1 MFAVAGGE
9 DSVVENGNAAVVMF
23 GADEA
28 AHGLGELDAGF
39 WHGDFHEGVAAALF
53 YPAAAGF
60 FDGVVGH
67 GEGQFCDDDVGAVA
81 AGQVEAFGEAVEP
94 EQDAGAA
101 FGDGLAVAFEQD
113 GFGQVAL
120 DEQ

>member
-9 DSVVENGNAAVVMF
+9 DAVVEDGDAAVVVF

-28 AHGLGELDAGF
+28 AYGLGELDTGF
-39 WHGDFHEGVAAALF
+39 GHGDFHEGVAAALL

-67 GEGQFCDDDVGAVA
+67 GEGQFGDDDVGAVA

-120 DEQ
+120 DEL

>member
-1 MFAVAGGE
+1 
-9 DSVVENGNAAVVMF
+9 MF

-39 WHGDFHEGVAAALF
+39 GHGDFHEGVAAALL

-67 GEGQFCDDDVGAVA
+67 GEGQFGDDDVGAVA

-94 EQDAGAA
+94 E
-101 FGDGLAVAFEQD
+101 
-113 GFGQVAL
+113 
-120 DEQ
+120 